1 MNLSRSERRSLVR
14 VKGLQTGKQGG
25 LTLTDADAESGEA
38 AEASLAMP
46 TKEAAA
52 AFAGAAVAV

>member
-1 MNLSRSERRSLVR
+1 